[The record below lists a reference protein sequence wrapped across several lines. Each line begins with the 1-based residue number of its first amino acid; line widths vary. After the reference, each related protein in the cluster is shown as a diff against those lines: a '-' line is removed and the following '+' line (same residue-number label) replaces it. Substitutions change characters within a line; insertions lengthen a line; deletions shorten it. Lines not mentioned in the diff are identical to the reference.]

1 MSSQIFW
8 GPDLNRVKFDVK
20 FTETINQCMQV
31 PNKLQILEQSTSQV
45 DGVAADDQPLSFQM
59 RIPERISL
67 AGVEMMEIGLRPF
80 QFELLSRRPEFFTPA
95 PRGLSMHAPIST
107 EFPSLKTKTKAGSRT
122 QRRQSRTQTAQTNSE
137 NILTATRAGPNGQE
151 MCSCPVLAHPVPP
164 FAEDGRIYSLSNV
177 CRILHCLGCLLFRR
191 LQSAF
196 YFPSHPSLSSREEN
210 AVCRQDAQR
219 RLPPPSS
226 LLPVS
231 TQNVDPNT
239 VDRPVEDIGLVE
251 IIAMKKM
258 LTNISG
264 RLQILEEERAGGYPK
279 ELLIYTAL
287 LTACLINTLLW
298 MRK

>member
-137 NILTATRAGPNGQE
+137 NILTATRAGPNG
-151 MCSCPVLAHPVPP
+151 
-164 FAEDGRIYSLSNV
+164 
-177 CRILHCLGCLLFRR
+177 
-191 LQSAF
+191 
-196 YFPSHPSLSSREEN
+196 LSSREEN

>member
-122 QRRQSRTQTAQTNSE
+122 QRRQLERTRGGSTSNQEIDE
-137 NILTATRAGPNGQE
+137 NTELGKENLCQLAKGDHVLLRNFNRKWNQQRFTGPHLVEDVSTRAVKLKDKRAWNHLHDVKIYKLQTRPSANDRSIGKTPTTSPAAEENTTTDNDPIVPSERITDEEGGD
-151 MCSCPVLAHPVPP
+151 PHTAHPMVT
-164 FAEDGRIYSLSNV
+164 RSKS
-177 CRILHCLGCLLFRR
+177 
-191 LQSAF
+191 
-196 YFPSHPSLSSREEN
+196 
-210 AVCRQDAQR
+210 
-219 RLPPPSS
+219 
-226 LLPVS
+226 
-231 TQNVDPNT
+231 
-239 VDRPVEDIGLVE
+239 
-251 IIAMKKM
+251 K
-258 LTNISG
+258 
-264 RLQILEEERAGGYPK
+264 
-279 ELLIYTAL
+279 TAP
-287 LTACLINTLLW
+287 AI
-298 MRK
+298 

>member
-137 NILTATRAGPNGQE
+137 NILTATRAGPNG
-151 MCSCPVLAHPVPP
+151 
-164 FAEDGRIYSLSNV
+164 
-177 CRILHCLGCLLFRR
+177 
-191 LQSAF
+191 
-196 YFPSHPSLSSREEN
+196 
-210 AVCRQDAQR
+210 
-219 RLPPPSS
+219 
-226 LLPVS
+226 